1 MPRRRFTT
9 AASALIASAALVVSA
24 CGGDANGGPSSSS
37 PSETSSGPS
46 TSSST
51 SSSPTSPT
59 PTDPPTPDPYA
70 INCKLLPQKVVD
82 EWTTDGEPATV
93 EATEDGCRVVSSS
106 PEGALMV
113 QWRYLDV
120 PASSGDQGLVQ
131 DVSESSEAVE
141 IEEGVTAVR
150 SDTDVD
156 PTRKTRLYVTF
167 DNGRTLYAEATAT
180 LDRPRTMPELHRMTS
195 RVVRTYA
202 DQPPL
207 PTPPVD
213 PESSSTSS

>member
-1 MPRRRFTT
+1 MPRRRTAT
-9 AASALIASAALVVSA
+9 AASALIASAALVLSG
-24 CGGDANGGPSSSS
+24 CGDAANGGPSSSS
-37 PSETSSGPS
+37 PAETSSSSS

-51 SSSPTSPT
+51 SSSETSST
-59 PTDPPTPDPYA
+59 PTDPATPDPYA
-70 INCKLLPQKVVD
+70 INCNLIPQKVVD
-82 EWTTDGEPATV
+82 KWTADGEPATV

-120 PASSGDQGLVQ
+120 RESSGDQGLVQ

-141 IEEGVTAVR
+141 IVDGVTAVR
-150 SDTDVD
+150 SDSDVD

-167 DNGRTLYAEATAT
+167 DNSRTLYAEATAT

-195 RVVRTYA
+195 RVVKTYA

-207 PTPPVD
+207 PTPPVE
-213 PESSSTSS
+213 PTSSSTSG